1 MSVLLT
7 VAEMGEAD
15 RLAVAAGV
23 ASLDLMERAGAAV
36 ADAVRLNYPHGPVL
50 VLCGPGNN
58 GGDGFVAAR
67 LLAEAGWPVRLV
79 LLGECAALQGDAAVM
94 AARWPGPVLA
104 PAEADCAA
112 ASVVIDA
119 LFGAGLARPLSGVA
133 AALVR
138 AANASGKPIVAVDL
152 PSGVAGDS
160 GQVLGGRLLG
170 DDGAVAIRADRTV
183 TFFRLKPGH
192 LLLPGRLLCGAVA
205 LADIGIPAKV
215 LDSIKPRQWR
225 NGPDVWR
232 TLLPQPRLD
241 GHKYARGHALIRAGQ
256 QLGAARLAGRAALRI
271 GAGLCTL
278 ALPHAL
284 MHQAITPD
292 ALMRVE
298 ADGRE
303 GWLAALAD
311 PRRNVLLLGP
321 GNGVGAETRLAV
333 LAALAVQHPAGQ
345 GGVVLDA
352 DALTSFAF
360 RPQELFDAMQDVPA
374 ILTPHDGEFAR
385 LFPDLR
391 HDPDKL
397 HRARQAAARSNAVVI
412 LKGPDT
418 VIAAPDGAAVIND
431 NAPPDLATAGAGD
444 VLAGFCAG
452 LLAQGMPSFEAACAA
467 VWLHG
472 AAAAE
477 SGPGLIADDLP
488 EALRPV
494 LRRLRQ

>member
-1 MSVLLT
+1 MTALLT
-7 VAEMGEAD
+7 VAEMAEAD
-15 RLAVAAGV
+15 RLAISGGV
-23 ASLDLMERAGAAV
+23 PSLDLMERAGAAV

-67 LLAEAGWPVRLV
+67 HLHEAGWPVQLV
-79 LLGECAALQGDAAVM
+79 LLGSREALQGDAAIM
-94 AARWPGPVLA
+94 AQRWKGEVLH
-104 PAEADCAA
+104 PDQADIAKAA
-112 ASVVIDA
+112 VIVDA
-119 LFGAGLARPLSGVA
+119 LFGAGLVRPVSGVA
-133 AALVR
+133 AKLID

-152 PSGVAGDS
+152 PSG
-160 GQVLGGRLLG
+160 LHG
-170 DDGAVAIRADRTV
+170 DDGQPRGATIRADRSV

-192 LLLPGRLLCGAVA
+192 LLLPGRVLCGAVA
-205 LADIGIPAKV
+205 LADIGIPAGV
-215 LDSIKPRQWR
+215 LDGIHPKQFRNDPELWR
-225 NGPDVWR
+225 KAYPV
-232 TLLPQPRLD
+232 PSLD
-241 GHKYARGHALIRAGQ
+241 GHKYHRGHVLIRGGM

-271 GAGLCTL
+271 GAGLCAL
-278 ALPHAL
+278 ALPQAL
-284 MHQAITPD
+284 MNQVLQPD

-303 GWLAALAD
+303 GWLAALDD
-311 PRRNVLLLGP
+311 PRRNALLLGP

-333 LAALAVQHPAGQ
+333 LAALATERAC
-345 GGVVLDA
+345 VLDA
-352 DALTSFAF
+352 DAFSAFAF
-360 RPQELFDAMQDVPA
+360 RPQELFEAVAGVPV

-385 LFPDLR
+385 LFPDLKD
-391 HDPDKL
+391 DPNKL
-397 HRARQAAARSNAVVI
+397 HRARAAAARSGAVVV
-412 LKGPDT
+412 LKGADT
-418 VIAAPDGAAVIND
+418 VIARPDGVAAIND

-444 VLAGFCAG
+444 VLAGFCVG
-452 LLAQGMPSFEAACAA
+452 LLAQGMPAFEAACAA